1 MRPATRSIC
10 LLGQAS
16 IPASARF
23 LPQSSLIGFP
33 LPSFSSHRENAVH
46 PGAPARPAFL
56 GSATGGIGRRPGDP
70 GGTTPA
76 DPLGLRGAG
85 SRARLFSA
93 SALPPPQTQS
103 SSSGSM
109 GLYRI
114 RVSTG
119 SSLCAGSNNQVQLWL
134 VGQHGEAAIGTRL
147 RPARGQVSR
156 GARGSLRPGRQAR
169 CALGTCS
176 CARPPRSGPATRGP
190 CIARAVSPP
199 VPSILKSCPFKPSPR
214 LLGVRPA
221 GFLARTAWGWGRRRK
236 DRGKKPG
243 DENTE
248 VSPTSSLRLHPPTPR
263 PGSDPP
269 TLAACPGLSKP
280 ARCGCLS
287 HGRFPALPSRPPP
300 PAVARASPSPPLPG
314 NQARSFLSPG
324 PLGPPHPELRPLSAP
339 PRPAHRGPSNL
350 VTLTLSTASPLPRG
364 PTQPFCGLSDFSQT
378 FPASNVPRVFSG
390 QIPSPWLIFE
400 TSRCGRAPVR
410 LSPLR
415 PSSLCSCPARL
426 PAFPSPTPPG
436 RALPPEGVPRQPVLR
451 EACSGRGLSA
461 RSLGGAGE
469 GAATAAWG
477 LLSPASPR
485 APVRSLQAR
494 RSAQTRSKGRKK

>member
-248 VSPTSSLRLHPPTPR
+248 VSAHFLAPVASTHSSPRL
-263 PGSDPP
+263 
-269 TLAACPGLSKP
+269 
-280 ARCGCLS
+280 
-287 HGRFPALPSRPPP
+287 RPPNSRRLSGSLQ
-300 PAVARASPSPPLPG
+300 ARQMRLSVPRTLPSPPL
-314 NQARSFLSPG
+314 A
-324 PLGPPHPELRPLSAP
+324 PPTSRGRPRLPLSASTREPGAVLSVSWTPRASAPRAPSSVRP